1 MKMSNVS
8 KLAGI
13 LMIATISV
21 GTILSSISV
30 SADNDSIVDQV
41 NITVPVSCTISGTGM
56 DSHSTEIEN
65 GLYKNN
71 IGTTTLHAFC
81 NDNEGFAIYAAGY
94 TGNEIGGES
103 SNKLVG
109 TTASSNATIV
119 SGIATT
125 AGNPDVSNWAMK
137 LAISQDSGDTT
148 STNAFTI
155 DSAPNVD
162 LPSQAE
168 QGATPASFSQYHVVP
183 NEYVKVAHK
192 NSMTDMTATTGGVKL
207 TTTYAAYISKTQP
220 ADTYS
225 GQVIYTLVHPST
237 ADTPVHPDQIGV
249 RYHADSTYQ
258 FANHEAKNLVAYKE
272 TCGPDGT
279 YTAAT
284 PEVIET
290 SNLTDGVQ
298 NGSYANGEQIMETKT
313 FNGASKVKVE
323 INYGIS
329 SGTMLAVV
337 PDTLQNATSVNVD
350 YISMGESNLSG
361 VFTKTYDG
369 NTVSVGF
376 MAQAA
381 PTSGEGYDYGMYA
394 KFYPIYDTEQPN
406 TVENSSCRYIADNG
420 TYTDTTPI
428 SMWYTL
434 DNNNKKIYFDD
445 ESAILAYLAQNNNN
459 LLSTT
464 IDVYATTV
472 ARLDTGE
479 NVNAKLKSLAAGT
492 TKSANDTDTLIKA
505 IRMSDTLLE
514 NFTPANENTI
524 SLATSRYPVYIWF
537 DNTNDAGIIYVYTE
551 AKEIFMNLVSN
562 SMFCNFTALTD
573 LFGLANWDT
582 SSVMYMGLMFFGAT
596 SLTDLSGLADW
607 DISGVMDMNSMFQ
620 NATSLTDL
628 SPLANWDTSSVTYMG
643 YMFSGATSLADLSGL
658 ADWDTGSVTDMFAM
672 FYRTTSL
679 TDLSPLANW
688 DTSSVTR
695 MSSMFSGATSLTDLS
710 PLASWDTGSV
720 TDMSSMFSGA
730 TSLTDLSGLAN
741 WDTGSVTDMRD
752 MFHGATSLADLSG
765 LANWDTGR
773 VTNMYSMFF
782 GATSL
787 TDLSGLANWD
797 TGSVTNM
804 NSMFYGA
811 HSLADLSG
819 LANWDTG
826 SVTDMRYMFI
836 NATLLTDLSPLA
848 SWNTG
853 SVTNMSGMFSGATSL
868 TQAGVNAINA
878 WDITNVG
885 KSNFGYMFRY
895 VPYHPTF
902 TKRQGTWN
910 SAGTFTP
917 SS

>member
-1 MKMSNVS
+1 MKMGSVS
-8 KLAGI
+8 KLTSI

-30 SADNDSIVDQV
+30 SADNDSIVDQI
-41 NITVPVSCTISGTGM
+41 NITVPVSCTMSGTGM

-94 TGNEIGGES
+94 TGNEIGGTN

-109 TTASSNATIV
+109 TTASGNATIV
-119 SGIATT
+119 SGTATT
-125 AGNPDVSNWAMK
+125 AGNPDISNWAMK

-148 STNAFTI
+148 TNAFTI

-162 LPSQAE
+162 LPSEAE
-168 QGATPASFSQYHVVP
+168 QSASSVSFSQYHVVP
-183 NEYVKVAHK
+183 NEYAKVAHK
-192 NSMTDMTATTGGVKL
+192 NSMTDMTASTGGVKL

-220 ADTYS
+220 ADTYT

-237 ADTPVHPDQIGV
+237 TDAPVHPDQIGV

-272 TCGPDGT
+272 ICGPDGT
-279 YTAAT
+279 YIAT
-284 PEVIET
+284 TSEVIET
-290 SNLTDGVQ
+290 SNLADGVQ
-298 NGSYANGEQIMETKT
+298 NGSYANGEEITETKT
-313 FNGASKVKVE
+313 FDGASKVKVE
-323 INYGIS
+323 ISYGIS
-329 SGTMLAVV
+329 SDTILAVV
-337 PDTLQNATSVNVD
+337 PDTLQNATSENTD

-361 VFTKTYDG
+361 AFTKTYDG

-376 MAQAA
+376 VAEAA

-406 TVENSSCRYIADNG
+406 TVENSRCRYIADNG

-434 DNNNKKIYFDD
+434 DNNNKKIYFND
-445 ESAILAYLAQNNNN
+445 ESAVLAYLAQNNNN

-464 IDVYATTV
+464 IDVYATTA

-492 TKSANDTDTLIKA
+492 TKSSFDTDTLIKA

-514 NFTPANENTI
+514 SFTPADENTI
-524 SLATSRYPVYIWF
+524 SLATSRYPVYVWF

-551 AKEIFMNLVSN
+551 AKEILMDLDS
-562 SMFCNFTALTD
+562 SYMFNNFTALI
-573 LFGLANWDT
+573 
-582 SSVMYMGLMFFGAT
+582 
-596 SLTDLSGLADW
+596 DLSGL
-607 DISGVMDMNSMFQ
+607 
-620 NATSLTDL
+620 T
-628 SPLANWDTSSVTYMG
+628 NWDTSSVTYM
-643 YMFSGATSLADLSGL
+643 D
-658 ADWDTGSVTDMFAM
+658 
-672 FYRTTSL
+672 
-679 TDLSPLANW
+679 
-688 DTSSVTR
+688 
-695 MSSMFSGATSLTDLS
+695 SMFQDATSLTDLS
-710 PLASWDTGSV
+710 PLASWDTGNV
-720 TDMSSMFSGA
+720 TEMSYMFSGA
-730 TSLTDLSGLAN
+730 TSLTNLSGLVNWDTGSVMYVDYMFYGATSLTDLSPLAN
-741 WDTGSVTDMRD
+741 WDTGSVTDMSY
-752 MFHGATSLADLSG
+752 MFSRATSLTNLSG
-765 LANWDTGR
+765 LANWDTSN
-773 VTNMYSMFF
+773 VTYMNNMFA

-787 TDLSGLANWD
+787 TDL
-797 TGSVTNM
+797 
-804 NSMFYGA
+804 F
-811 HSLADLSG
+811 
-819 LANWDTG
+819 
-826 SVTDMRYMFI
+826 
-836 NATLLTDLSPLA
+836 PLA
-848 SWNTG
+848 SWDTS
-853 SVTNMSGMFSGATSL
+853 SVRHMDSMFDSATSL

-885 KSNFGYMFRY
+885 TNFFIYMFRY

-910 SAGTFTP
+910 SDGTFIPLSEATENL
-917 SS
+917 